1 MSENE
6 SDRGKNI
13 EKLVIKNLKNNFLSP
28 EAIKSKKI
36 GNYILSNTIGIGT
49 FSKVKLGIHYPTQE
63 KVAIKILD
71 KEKINDENDIE
82 RISREIH
89 ILKVLKHEN
98 IVQLYEN
105 ISSERHIYIIMEFIN
120 GKNLFHY
127 IYTFQKLNENKAC
140 YYFRQLISSLEYLHT
155 LGIVHRDIKPE
166 NILLTKD
173 YKKIKLVDFGL
184 SNSYRHGN
192 LLKTACGSPCFAAP
206 EMISGKYY
214 NGLYSDL
221 WSCGVVLYYM
231 LTGKLPFDDS
241 NIKVLYRKI
250 KNGDYVIPNFLSDI
264 CKDFI
269 RKILTVNPDKRIK
282 INDLKNHPFFN
293 IDKIPLCKGI
303 LVGIDQINIDYDL
316 VKEIKLNYFFDNDK
330 VTEEYIIGYILN
342 NFHNNIT
349 ATYYLLLKKKEYENK
364 KENEIKNK
372 NENKNIKENNKNYEG
387 EYENKQIKNIQN
399 DKQNKKIINN
409 LKINNN
415 DLNQKH
421 ENQSQN
427 NNNDNINTNNS
438 SNDYN
443 ILVIN
448 NILTESCINT
458 SNILKSE
465 KNNQKDKIN
474 FNLKMKKKELTNLNN
489 NLITTKVNIN
499 NVISEHLKKNNI
511 SRNIKKNKNQA
522 LSIGGVPLMNKTTN
536 MFNILNSYKIGF
548 KKDIKKYIFNSP
560 NLSEENLKYNK
571 LKTYHKQIRKR
582 IISSNLSRNIKYINQ
597 TKTQFKNDNKIK
609 KYNLNRNING
619 LYIKKFFDKDNSNR
633 NKTNSRNENE
643 SFNLTNYIT
652 NSKNKLIYN
661 FKKNSLYRNQFK
673 PTFHSKQNSK
683 NHSNIYEIEN
693 SQNIQSKNNKPQK
706 LIINEWKT
714 LNSFLSN
721 RLSLNLK
728 NSSKRNQLVYN
739 TNSLSKEKD
748 KYINVSINKTINNG
762 ENNNL
767 KGNKNNIHNYLFSN
781 LKTKKNEI
789 DESKSTNFEKRIKKN
804 NSNQKKQKI
813 RTISNNSIYNYIYN
827 EKFQYIKP
835 RNSTYNSKEKNISL
849 SIKSSSRK
857 QKTLNENLFKNQNK
871 RKNLSIKI

>member
-1 MSENE
+1 
-6 SDRGKNI
+6 
-13 EKLVIKNLKNNFLSP
+13 
-28 EAIKSKKI
+28 
-36 GNYILSNTIGIGT
+36 
-49 FSKVKLGIHYPTQE
+49 
-63 KVAIKILD
+63 
-71 KEKINDENDIE
+71 
-82 RISREIH
+82 
-89 ILKVLKHEN
+89 
-98 IVQLYEN
+98 
-105 ISSERHIYIIMEFIN
+105 
-120 GKNLFHY
+120 
-127 IYTFQKLNENKAC
+127 
-140 YYFRQLISSLEYLHT
+140 
-155 LGIVHRDIKPE
+155 
-166 NILLTKD
+166 
-173 YKKIKLVDFGL
+173 
-184 SNSYRHGN
+184 
-192 LLKTACGSPCFAAP
+192 
-206 EMISGKYY
+206 
-214 NGLYSDL
+214 
-221 WSCGVVLYYM
+221 
-231 LTGKLPFDDS
+231 
-241 NIKVLYRKI
+241 
-250 KNGDYVIPNFLSDI
+250 
-264 CKDFI
+264 
-269 RKILTVNPDKRIK
+269 
-282 INDLKNHPFFN
+282 
-293 IDKIPLCKGI
+293 
-303 LVGIDQINIDYDL
+303 
-316 VKEIKLNYFFDNDK
+316 
-330 VTEEYIIGYILN
+330 
-342 NFHNNIT
+342 
-349 ATYYLLLKKKEYENK
+349 
-364 KENEIKNK
+364 
-372 NENKNIKENNKNYEG
+372 
-387 EYENKQIKNIQN
+387 
-399 DKQNKKIINN
+399 
-409 LKINNN
+409 
-415 DLNQKH
+415 
-421 ENQSQN
+421 
-427 NNNDNINTNNS
+427 
-438 SNDYN
+438 
-443 ILVIN
+443 
-448 NILTESCINT
+448 
-458 SNILKSE
+458 
-465 KNNQKDKIN
+465 
-474 FNLKMKKKELTNLNN
+474 MKKKELTNLNN

-571 LKTYHKQIRKR
+571 LKTYHKQTRKR

-714 LNSFLSN
+714 LNSFLRN

-728 NSSKRNQLVYN
+728 DSNKKNQYN